1 MHVLMVNAHGC
12 GDPRAGGVEAG
23 LTTLSAGLVA
33 RGHTVSHLVAFPGG
47 RAEPG
52 IDVTVLHATD
62 WRDDPVRRVR
72 NHAGD
77 VISRPTKALAEAVAR
92 HRPDLVHT
100 NNLPGISTAVWEV
113 SRRLGLPVMHTLW
126 DYHLLCPRVTMR
138 KHDGTTPCRPH
149 PLLCG
154 FRTQRLVR
162 WAEGVS
168 YVAGV
173 SAYILEQCGGLF
185 PTAEACILRTPMVL
199 PEDERPSR
207 PPASQLRSI
216 GYIGALSTAKG
227 VDVLLSAA
235 PVLAELGC
243 ELHVAGGGPLVEAV
257 EAAARSTPFIH
268 YHGVVSGAEKG
279 AFFDRC
285 DAGIVPSV
293 WAEPGGPNFALGEWL
308 CAGRPVLV
316 SGRGGLGEVS
326 DLYTWAIR
334 TEPTVEGLEQA
345 FRELAEPENWEAI
358 RARIRPVQTAEQVD
372 QWLTAHEVI
381 YGGLVSGRSPI
392 TSS

>member
-1 MHVLMVNAHGC
+1 MHVLMVNAHGP

-23 LTTLSAGLVA
+23 LTTLSAGLIA
-33 RGHTVSHLVAFPGG
+33 RGHTVSYLVAFPGG

-52 IDVTVLHATD
+52 IDETVLHATD
-62 WRDDPVRRVR
+62 WRDDPVRRLR

-77 VISRPTKALAEAVAR
+77 VISRPTKALTEAVAR

-113 SRRLGLPVMHTLW
+113 EQATRSPGDAHAVGLPPALSAGDDEKTGRDDAVPAPPAAVWIANPAARPLGRRGVVRRRCLRLHPRAVRRPLPHCRSGCPTHPDGVAGGRTPFAPSCEPTEIDRLHRRTQHGKRSRRPALG
-126 DYHLLCPRVTMR
+126 C
-138 KHDGTTPCRPH
+138 
-149 PLLCG
+149 
-154 FRTQRLVR
+154 
-162 WAEGVS
+162 
-168 YVAGV
+168 AGP
-173 SAYILEQCGGLF
+173 GG
-185 PTAEACILRTPMVL
+185 AR
-199 PEDERPSR
+199 
-207 PPASQLRSI
+207 
-216 GYIGALSTAKG
+216 
-227 VDVLLSAA
+227 
-235 PVLAELGC
+235 C
-243 ELHVAGGGPLVEAV
+243 ELHVAGGGPLVEDV
-257 EAAARSTPFIH
+257 EAAARSAPFIH

-293 WAEPGGPNFALGEWL
+293 WAEPGGPNFTLGEWL
-308 CAGRPVLV
+308 CGGRPVLV

-326 DLYTWAIR
+326 DLYPWAVRI
-334 TEPTVEGLEQA
+334 EPTVDGVEQA
-345 FRELAEPENWEAI
+345 FRELAEPVNWEAI

-381 YGGLVSGRSPI
+381 YGGLLSGRSPI